1 MARIAVDAMGGDH
14 APGVVVEGAV
24 QACRELGVD
33 VILVGDETRIRGE
46 LVRLGA
52 ADQKGITVR
61 HASQVVEMHE
71 HPGQAI
77 RKKRDASIRVIFDLV
92 KSGEADAAMSA
103 GNSGAMLAAA
113 LFVLGRLPGVERPAI
128 VTFLPTLEGRVA
140 LMDAGANVDVKPLHL
155 VQFALLGEVYVRRVV
170 GIPRPRI
177 GVLSNGEELSKG
189 TALTRSAVE
198 ILSRHEGI
206 DFRGYAE
213 GKDLFSGDFDLVVT
227 DGFTGN
233 VVLKTAEG
241 TAWAFRQFLKRNIED
256 SALAKIGALFMKPV
270 FDGVRKKLDYAE
282 YGGAP
287 LVGCAGTV
295 ILAHGRS
302 GARAIKNAIR
312 TANEAA
318 GALGDAS
325 EEITLA
331 CERAAALMASSPAEE
346 A

>member
-24 QACRELGVD
+24 QACRELGAD
-33 VILVGDETRIRGE
+33 VVLVGDETRIRGE

-52 ADQKGITVR
+52 ADQKGISIR
-61 HASQVVEMHE
+61 HASQVVEMDE

-128 VTFLPTLEGRVA
+128 TAFLPTLEGRVA
-140 LMDAGANVDVKPLHL
+140 LLDAGANVDVRPLHL
-155 VQFALLGEVYVRRVV
+155 VQFALLGEVYVRRVMGV
-170 GIPRPRI
+170 ARPRI
-177 GVLSNGEELSKG
+177 GVLSNGEELTKG
-189 TALTRSAVE
+189 TALTRGAVE
-198 ILSRHEGI
+198 ALAQIEGI

-213 GKDLFSGDFDLVVT
+213 GKDLFSGEFDVVVT

-241 TAWAFRQFLKRNIED
+241 TAWAFRQFLKRNIQD
-256 SALAKIGALFMKPV
+256 SSLARVGALFMKPV

-287 LVGCAGTV
+287 LIGCDGTV

-302 GARAIKNAIR
+302 DARAIRNAIR

-318 GALGDAS
+318 LQLGEAR
-325 EEITLA
+325 EEMTSA
-331 CERAAALMASSPAEE
+331 CARAAQLVPTGTA
-346 A
+346 